1 MEDISDSVFV
11 VRKRVGVVILVRENM
26 YFILGNKIVFMFFE
40 ISSTSCEFIRIRD
53 TLRVIRDTL
62 RVIRDSTRNN
72 NA

>member
-11 VRKRVGVVILVRENM
+11 VRKRVGVVLVRENM

-53 TLRVIRDTL
+53 TLRVIRD
-62 RVIRDSTRNN
+62 STRNN

>member
-11 VRKRVGVVILVRENM
+11 VGKRVGVVILVRENM
-26 YFILGNKIVFMFFE
+26 YFILGNNSVFMFFE
-40 ISSTSCEFIRIRD
+40 ISSTSCEFIRIRY
-53 TLRVIRDTL
+53 TL